1 MNNNMF
7 ELSKVILQR
16 VSFDRHLFKKELRK
30 ALRWISRDDLHAFKA
45 WCQAQFGHRYPD
57 VLEETF
63 DKELTS

>member
-16 VSFDRHLFKKELRK
+16 VSFDRNLFKKELRK
-30 ALRWISRDDLHAFKA
+30 ALRWISREDLQAFKV
-45 WCQAQFGHRYPD
+45 WCQAQFGQRYPD

-63 DKELTS
+63 KRELTS